1 MPSQRSVLEAIARR
15 AMVEH
20 GLEPDFPPGAVAEAA
35 RLGEPPIGE
44 MRDLRR
50 LPWSSIDNAESRD
63 LDQLEVC
70 GDSKD
75 GVDRLLVAIADV
87 DALVPRDSALDDHAR
102 RNTTSVYT
110 AAHVFPMLPESLSTD
125 RTSLNPDEDRS
136 AMVVEMDIDREGVV
150 ARCDI
155 YRAAV
160 RNHARLTYE
169 AVAAL
174 LDQHGP
180 PAALAVSSELV
191 AQVRLQDRIAQR
203 LRQRRVEK
211 GALDFDRAEARPVI
225 EGDRITGLREVR
237 ANRAR
242 DLIEDFMI
250 AANTSTAEFLAAHH
264 SPSIR
269 RVVRTPERWPRIVA
283 LAAGLGE
290 RLPETPDARAL
301 EQFMTRR
308 KAADPD
314 AWPELSLS
322 LVKLLGRGEYV
333 LADPESDSA
342 DHFALALAHYTH
354 STAPNR
360 RFPDL
365 ITQRLIKA
373 ALSNGASAYS
383 NEELAVLAQHC
394 TRQEDAAS
402 KVERQV
408 QKAAA
413 ALWLSDRIGETFS
426 GVVTGASAKG
436 TWARIFKPPVEGRI
450 ERGYEG
456 LDVGD
461 RVRVRLIGTNPERGF
476 IDFERITL

>member
-1 MPSQRSVLEAIARR
+1 MPSQRSVLDAIARR

-20 GLEPDFPPGAVAEAA
+20 GLEPDFPPDAVAEAA
-35 RLGEPPIGE
+35 RLGGAPIE
-44 MRDLRR
+44 AVRDLRR
-50 LPWSSIDNAESRD
+50 LPWSSIDNSESRD

-70 GDSKD
+70 GESDE
-75 GVDRLLVAIADV
+75 GLDRLLVAIADV

-110 AAHVFPMLPESLSTD
+110 AARVFPMLPESLSTD

-136 AMVVEMDIDREGVV
+136 AIVVEMAIDREGVV
-150 ARCDI
+150 RQCDI

-160 RNHARLTYE
+160 RNHAKLAYE
-169 AVAAL
+169 AVAAW
-174 LDQHGP
+174 LDRSGAP
-180 PAALAVSSELV
+180 PAALAASSELL

-211 GALDFDRAEARPVI
+211 GALGFDRAEARPVI
-225 EGDRITGLREVR
+225 EGDRIKGLREVQ

-250 AANTSTAEFLAAHH
+250 AANTATAEFLAARH

-269 RVVRTPERWPRIVA
+269 RVVRTPDRWPRIVA

-290 RLPETPDARAL
+290 HLPETPDARAL

-314 AWPELSLS
+314 AWPELSLT

-333 LADPESDSA
+333 LADPKSGSA
-342 DHFALALAHYTH
+342 DHFALALMHYTH

-373 ALSNGASAYS
+373 AISNGASAYS

-426 GVVTGASAKG
+426 GVVTGASSKG
-436 TWARIFKPPVEGRI
+436 TWARIFKPPVEGKI

-461 RVRVRLIGTNPERGF
+461 RVKVRLIGTNPERGF
-476 IDFERITL
+476 IDFERM

>member
-1 MPSQRSVLEAIARR
+1 
-15 AMVEH
+15 
-20 GLEPDFPPGAVAEAA
+20 
-35 RLGEPPIGE
+35 
-44 MRDLRR
+44 
-50 LPWSSIDNAESRD
+50 
-63 LDQLEVC
+63 
-70 GDSKD
+70 
-75 GVDRLLVAIADV
+75 
-87 DALVPRDSALDDHAR
+87 
-102 RNTTSVYT
+102 
-110 AAHVFPMLPESLSTD
+110 
-125 RTSLNPDEDRS
+125 
-136 AMVVEMDIDREGVV
+136 
-150 ARCDI
+150 
-155 YRAAV
+155 
-160 RNHARLTYE
+160 
-169 AVAAL
+169 VAAWL
-174 LDQHGP
+174 EGSGRA
-180 PAALAVSSELV
+180 PAAFANADLA
-191 AQVRLQDRIAQR
+191 AQVRRQDQIAQR

-225 EGDRITGLREVR
+225 EGDRIKGLREVQ

-250 AANTSTAEFLAAHH
+250 AANTATAEFLTARGY
-264 SPSIR
+264 PSIR

-301 EQFMTRR
+301 EQFMSRR

-333 LADPESDSA
+333 LGDPTSTTG
-342 DHFALALAHYTH
+342 DHFALALAHYAH

-360 RFPDL
+360 RYPDL

-373 ALSNGASAYS
+373 ALSKKAPAYS
-383 NEELAVLAQHC
+383 KEDLAALAEHC
-394 TRQEDAAS
+394 TRQEDAAN

-413 ALWLSDRIGETFS
+413 ALWLSDRIGETFN

-436 TWARIFKPPVEGRI
+436 TWARIFKPPVEGKI
-450 ERGYEG
+450 ERGYQG

-461 RVRVRLIGTNPERGF
+461 RVRLRLIDTNPERGF
-476 IDFERITL
+476 IDFERI

>member
-1 MPSQRSVLEAIARR
+1 M
-15 AMVEH
+15 
-20 GLEPDFPPGAVAEAA
+20 
-35 RLGEPPIGE
+35 
-44 MRDLRR
+44 
-50 LPWSSIDNAESRD
+50 
-63 LDQLEVC
+63 
-70 GDSKD
+70 
-75 GVDRLLVAIADV
+75 LLVAIADV
-87 DALVPRDSALDDHAR
+87 DALVPRQSAIDDHAR

-110 AAHVFPMLPESLSTD
+110 AARVFPMLPESLSTD
-125 RTSLNPDEDRS
+125 RTSLNPDDDRS
-136 AMVVEMDIDREGVV
+136 AIVIEMAVDRDGAVSQ
-150 ARCDI
+150 CDI

-160 RNHARLTYE
+160 RNHAKLAYE
-169 AVAAL
+169 AVAGMARG
-174 LDQHGP
+174 HGARRRRRWRA
-180 PAALAVSSELV
+180 PAELA
-191 AQVRLQDRIAQR
+191 AQVRRQDQIAQR

-225 EGDRITGLREVR
+225 EGDRIKGLREVR

-250 AANTSTAEFLAAHH
+250 AANTSTAEFLAARR

-290 RLPETPDARAL
+290 QLPETPDARAL
-301 EQFMTRR
+301 ERFMTTR

-333 LADPESDSA
+333 LADPTSKAA

-360 RFPDL
+360 RYPDL
-365 ITQRLIKA
+365 ITQRLLKA
-373 ALSNGASAYS
+373 AMSKAAPAYS
-383 NEELAVLAQHC
+383 NEELDALAQHC
-394 TRQEDAAS
+394 TRQEDAAN

-413 ALWLSDRIGETFS
+413 ALWLSDRVGEIFN
-426 GVVTGASAKG
+426 GVVTGASSKG
-436 TWARIFKPPVEGRI
+436 TWARIFKPPVEGKI
-450 ERGYEG
+450 ERGSEG

-476 IDFERITL
+476 IDFERI

>member
-1 MPSQRSVLEAIARR
+1 MASHRSVLDAIARR

-20 GLEPDFPPGAVAEAA
+20 GLEPEFPPDAVAEAG
-35 RLGEPPIGE
+35 RLHDSPIGAI
-44 MRDLRR
+44 RDLRH

-70 GDSKD
+70 DGSTD
-75 GVDRLLVAIADV
+75 GVDRMMVAIADV
-87 DALVPRDSALDDHAR
+87 DVLVPRESALDDHAR

-110 AAHVFPMLPESLSTD
+110 AARIFPMLPESLSTD
-125 RTSLNPDEDRS
+125 RTSLNPDADRS
-136 AMVVEMDIDREGVV
+136 AIVIEMAVDADGLVRQ
-150 ARCDI
+150 CDI

-160 RNHARLTYE
+160 RNHAKLAYE
-169 AVAAL
+169 AVAAW
-174 LDQHGP
+174 LDGTAGP
-180 PAALAVSSELV
+180 PAALARSSELA
-191 AQVRLQDRIAQR
+191 AQVCRQDQIAQR
-203 LRQRRVEK
+203 LRRRRVEK
-211 GALDFDRAEARPVI
+211 GALDFDRAETRSVI
-225 EGDRITGLREVR
+225 EGDRIKGLRDVQ

-242 DLIEDFMI
+242 DLIEDLMI
-250 AANTSTAEFLAAHH
+250 AANTATAEFLAARRYA
-264 SPSIR
+264 SIR

-290 RLPETPDARAL
+290 RLPETADARAL
-301 EQFMTRR
+301 EQFMARR

-333 LADPESDSA
+333 LARSESVGG

-360 RFPDL
+360 RYPDL

-373 ALSNGASAYS
+373 AIAKASSAYS
-383 NEELAVLAQHC
+383 NGELAALAEHC
-394 TRQEDAAS
+394 TRQEDAAN

-413 ALWLSDRIGETFS
+413 ALWLSDRIGETFN
-426 GVVTGASAKG
+426 GVVTGASPKG
-436 TWARIFKPPVEGRI
+436 TWARIFKPPVEGKI
-450 ERGYEG
+450 ERGFEG

-461 RVRVRLIGTNPERGF
+461 RVRVRLIDTNPERGF
-476 IDFERITL
+476 IDFERV

>member
-1 MPSQRSVLEAIARR
+1 
-15 AMVEH
+15 MVEH
-20 GLEPDFPPGAVAEAA
+20 GLEPDFPPDAVAEAA
-35 RLGEPPIGE
+35 RAGDAPIGE
-44 MRDLRR
+44 VRDLRQ
-50 LPWSSIDNAESRD
+50 LPWSSIDNVESRD

-70 GDSKD
+70 GDSQD
-75 GVDRLLVAIADV
+75 GLDRVLVAIADV
-87 DALVPRDSALDDHAR
+87 DALVPRQSAIDDHAR

-110 AAHVFPMLPESLSTD
+110 AARVFPMLPESLSTD
-125 RTSLNPDEDRS
+125 RTSLNPDDDRS
-136 AMVVEMDIDREGVV
+136 AIVIEMAVDREGAVSQ
-150 ARCDI
+150 CDI

-160 RNHARLTYE
+160 CNHAKLAYE
-169 AVAAL
+169 AVAGWLEGTAPP
-174 LDQHGP
+174 P
-180 PAALAVSSELV
+180 PALASSAEL
-191 AQVRLQDRIAQR
+191 ASQVRRQDQIAQR
-203 LRQRRVEK
+203 LRQHRVEK

-225 EGDRITGLREVR
+225 VGDRIEGLREVR

-250 AANTSTAEFLAAHH
+250 AANTSTAEFLAARR

-290 RLPETPDARAL
+290 QLPETPDARAL
-301 EQFMTRR
+301 ERFMATR

-333 LADPESDSA
+333 LADPTSKAA

-360 RFPDL
+360 RYPDL
-365 ITQRLIKA
+365 ITQRLLKA
-373 ALSNGASAYS
+373 AMSKTAPAYS
-383 NEELAVLAQHC
+383 NAELDALAQHC
-394 TRQEDAAS
+394 TRQEDAAN

-413 ALWLSDRIGETFS
+413 ALWLSDRVGEIFN
-426 GVVTGASAKG
+426 GVVTGASSKG
-436 TWARIFKPPVEGRI
+436 TWARIFKPPVEGKI
-450 ERGYEG
+450 ERGAEG

-476 IDFERITL
+476 IDFERI

>member
-1 MPSQRSVLEAIARR
+1 MPSHRSVLDAIARR

-20 GLEPDFPPGAVAEAA
+20 GLAPDFSPEAIAEAR
-35 RLGEPPIGE
+35 RLRRSQSGEI
-44 MRDLRR
+44 RDLRQ

-70 GDSKD
+70 GESKD
-75 GVDRLLVAIADV
+75 GVDRLMVAIADV
-87 DALVPRDSALDDHAR
+87 DVLVPRDSAVDDHAR
-102 RNTTSVYT
+102 QNTTSVYT
-110 AAHVFPMLPESLSTD
+110 AARIFPMLPEALSTD

-136 AMVVEMDIDREGVV
+136 AIVIEMAVDGDGGV
-150 ARCDI
+150 RHCDI

-160 RNHARLTYE
+160 RNHAKLAYE
-169 AVAAL
+169 AVAGW
-174 LDQHGP
+174 LDGTAGP
-180 PAALAVSSELV
+180 PPALTQSSEL
-191 AQVRLQDRIAQR
+191 ADQIRRQDQIAQR
-203 LRQRRVEK
+203 LRRRRVEK
-211 GALDFDRAEARPVI
+211 GALDFDRAETRSVI
-225 EGDRITGLREVR
+225 EGDDVKGLREVQ

-250 AANTSTAEFLAAHH
+250 AANTSTAEFLAGRGYA
-264 SPSIR
+264 SIR
-269 RVVRTPERWPRIVA
+269 RVVRTPARWSRIVA
-283 LAAGLGE
+283 LAAALGE
-290 RLPETPDARAL
+290 HLPATPDPRAL
-301 EQFMTRR
+301 EAFMTKR

-333 LADPESDSA
+333 LAGSA
-342 DHFALALAHYTH
+342 SAEGDHFALALAHYTH

-360 RFPDL
+360 RYPDL

-373 ALSNGASAYS
+373 ALTKAAPAYS
-383 NEELAVLAQHC
+383 NEVLAALAQHC
-394 TRQEDAAS
+394 TRQEDAAN

-413 ALWLSDRIGETFS
+413 ALWLSGRIGETFS
-426 GVVTGASAKG
+426 GVVTGASQKG
-436 TWARIFKPPVEGRI
+436 TWARIFKPPVEGKI

-461 RVRVRLIGTNPERGF
+461 RVRVRLIDTDPERGF
-476 IDFERITL
+476 IDFERV

>member
-1 MPSQRSVLEAIARR
+1 MPSQRSVLDAIARR

-20 GLEPDFPPGAVAEAA
+20 GLEPDFPPDAVAEAA
-35 RLGEPPIGE
+35 HLGEPASGRL
-44 MRDLRR
+44 RDLRH

-70 GDSKD
+70 GEGSDRA
-75 GVDRLLVAIADV
+75 DRLLIAIADV
-87 DALVPRDSALDDHAR
+87 DALVPRASALDDHAR

-110 AAHVFPMLPESLSTD
+110 AARIFPMLPESLSTD
-125 RTSLNPDEDRS
+125 RTSLNQDEDRS
-136 AMVVEMDIDREGVV
+136 AIVIEMTIDGDGAVKD
-150 ARCDI
+150 CDI
-155 YRAAV
+155 YGAAV
-160 RNHARLTYE
+160 RNHAKLTYE
-169 AVAAL
+169 EVAGW
-174 LDQHGP
+174 LDGGDRM
-180 PAALAVSSELV
+180 PAPLAKSGELG
-191 AQVRLQDRIAQR
+191 AQVRKQDDIAHR
-203 LRQRRVEK
+203 LRRRRFEQ

-225 EGDRITGLREVR
+225 EGDRIKGLREVE

-250 AANTSTAEFLAAHH
+250 AANTATAEFLAARNF
-264 SPSIR
+264 PSIR
-269 RVVRTPERWPRIVA
+269 RVVRTPDRWPRIVA
-283 LAAGLGE
+283 LAAALGE
-290 RLPETPDARAL
+290 RLPQAPDALAL
-301 EQFMTRR
+301 EQFMTKR

-314 AWPELSLS
+314 SWPELSLS

-333 LADPESDSA
+333 LADPTSKA
-342 DHFALALAHYTH
+342 TDHFALALKHYTH

-360 RFPDL
+360 RYPDL

-373 ALSNGASAYS
+373 AASKSPPVYS
-383 NEELAVLAQHC
+383 TSELALLADHC
-394 TRQEDAAS
+394 TRQEDAAN

-426 GVVTGASAKG
+426 GVVTGASSKG
-436 TWARIFKPPVEGRI
+436 TWARIFKPPVEGKV

-461 RVRVRLIGTNPERGF
+461 RVRVRLISTDPERGF
-476 IDFERITL
+476 IDFERV

>member
-1 MPSQRSVLEAIARR
+1 MSSQRSVLDAIARR

-20 GLEPDFPPGAVAEAA
+20 GLEPDFPPDAVAEAA
-35 RLGEPPIGE
+35 RAGNAPIGE
-44 MRDLRR
+44 VRDLRQ
-50 LPWSSIDNAESRD
+50 LPWSSIDNVESRD

-75 GVDRLLVAIADV
+75 GLDRVLVAIADV
-87 DALVPRDSALDDHAR
+87 DALVPRQSAIDDHAR

-110 AAHVFPMLPESLSTD
+110 AARVFPMLPESLSTD
-125 RTSLNPDEDRS
+125 RTSLNPDDDRS
-136 AMVVEMDIDREGVV
+136 AIVIEMAVDRVGAVSQ
-150 ARCDI
+150 CDI

-160 RNHARLTYE
+160 RNHAKLAYE
-169 AVAAL
+169 AVAGWLEGTAPP
-174 LDQHGP
+174 P
-180 PAALAVSSELV
+180 PALASSAEL
-191 AQVRLQDRIAQR
+191 ASQVRRQDQIAQR
-203 LRQRRVEK
+203 LRQRRMER
-211 GALDFDRAEARPVI
+211 GALDFDRAETRPVI
-225 EGDRITGLREVR
+225 VGDRIEGLRELR

-250 AANTSTAEFLAAHH
+250 AAKTSTAEFLAARR

-290 RLPETPDARAL
+290 QLPESPDARAL
-301 EQFMTRR
+301 ERFMATR

-333 LADPESDSA
+333 LADPTSKAA

-360 RFPDL
+360 RYPDL
-365 ITQRLIKA
+365 ITQRLLKA
-373 ALSNGASAYS
+373 AMSKAAPAYS
-383 NEELAVLAQHC
+383 NAELEALAQHC
-394 TRQEDAAS
+394 TRQEDAAN

-413 ALWLSDRIGETFS
+413 ALWLSDRVGEIFN
-426 GVVTGASAKG
+426 GVVTGASSKG
-436 TWARIFKPPVEGRI
+436 TWARIFKPPVEGKI
-450 ERGYEG
+450 ERGAEG

-476 IDFERITL
+476 IDFERI

>member
-1 MPSQRSVLEAIARR
+1 MNDRSVLTEIARR

-20 GLEPDFPPGAVAEAA
+20 GLEPDFPPDAVAEAA
-35 RLGEPPIGE
+35 RLHDAPIGDV
-44 MRDLRR
+44 RDLRE
-50 LPWSSIDNAESRD
+50 LPWSSIDNVESRD

-70 GDSKD
+70 RD
-75 GVDRLLVAIADV
+75 GTDGLERVLVAIADV
-87 DALVPRDSALDDHAR
+87 DVLVPRESALDGHAR
-102 RNTTSVYT
+102 LNTTSVYT
-110 AAHVFPMLPESLSTD
+110 AARVFPMLPESLSTD
-125 RTSLNPDEDRS
+125 RTSLNPGEDRT
-136 AMVVEMDIDREGVV
+136 AIVIEMAIDREGVV
-150 ARCDI
+150 QSCDI
-155 YRAAV
+155 YRGAV
-160 RNHARLTYE
+160 RNHAKLAYE
-169 AVAAL
+169 DVAAW
-174 LDQHGP
+174 LDGTAGP
-180 PAALAVSSELV
+180 PAAVATSDALAS
-191 AQVRLQDRIAQR
+191 QVRRQDHIAQQ

-211 GALDFDRAEARPVI
+211 GALDFDRAETRPII
-225 EGDRITGLREVR
+225 EGDRIKGLRDVQ

-250 AANTSTAEFLAAHH
+250 AANTATAEFLAARGYA
-264 SPSIR
+264 SIR

-301 EQFMTRR
+301 EQFMARR

-322 LVKLLGRGEYV
+322 LVKLLGRGAYV
-333 LADPESDSA
+333 LGDPTSTTA
-342 DHFALALAHYTH
+342 DHFALALAHYAH

-360 RFPDL
+360 RYPDL

-373 ALSNGASAYS
+373 ALAKGPSAYS
-383 NEELAVLAQHC
+383 DEELAALAQHC
-394 TRQEDAAS
+394 TRQEDAAN
-402 KVERQV
+402 KVEREV

-413 ALWLSDRIGETFS
+413 ALWLSDRIGETFD

-436 TWARIFKPPVEGRI
+436 TWARIFKPPVEGKI

-461 RVRVRLIGTNPERGF
+461 HVRVRLIGTNPERGF
-476 IDFERITL
+476 IDFERI

>member
-1 MPSQRSVLEAIARR
+1 MAI
-15 AMVEH
+15 
-20 GLEPDFPPGAVAEAA
+20 
-35 RLGEPPIGE
+35 
-44 MRDLRR
+44 
-50 LPWSSIDNAESRD
+50 
-63 LDQLEVC
+63 
-70 GDSKD
+70 DSEG
-75 GVDRLLVAIADV
+75 GVRQ
-87 DALVPRDSALDDHAR
+87 
-102 RNTTSVYT
+102 
-110 AAHVFPMLPESLSTD
+110 
-125 RTSLNPDEDRS
+125 
-136 AMVVEMDIDREGVV
+136 
-150 ARCDI
+150 CDI

-160 RNHARLTYE
+160 RNHAKLAYE
-169 AVAAL
+169 AVAAW
-174 LDQHGP
+174 LDQNGAP
-180 PAALAVSSELV
+180 PAALAASSELL
-191 AQVRLQDRIAQR
+191 AQVRQQDRIAQR

-225 EGDRITGLREVR
+225 EGDRIKGLREVQ

-250 AANTSTAEFLAAHH
+250 AANTATAEFLAARH

-290 RLPETPDARAL
+290 HLPEAPDARAL

-314 AWPELSLS
+314 AWPELSLA

-333 LADPESDSA
+333 LADPKSGSA
-342 DHFALALAHYTH
+342 DHFALALMHYTH

-373 ALSNGASAYS
+373 AISNGASAYS

-394 TRQEDAAS
+394 TRQEDAAG

-426 GVVTGASAKG
+426 GVVTGASPKG
-436 TWARIFKPPVEGRI
+436 TWARIFKPPVEGKI

-461 RVRVRLIGTNPERGF
+461 RVKVRLIGTNPERGF
-476 IDFERITL
+476 IDFERV